1 MDLYFYTV
9 LSCVIVSITT
19 CFIMVLCLDYG
30 VERETTEILNELVT
44 SKYSPWKVDY
54 SWSEDAKTLREMAV
68 KSPEQINDE
77 FILKHFKTLKIVD
90 RGVIITSRSYYISAS
105 LLTAVTQAQ
114 PRRHLSRPRPA
125 KLH

>member
-1 MDLYFYTV
+1 
-9 LSCVIVSITT
+9 
-19 CFIMVLCLDYG
+19 MVLCLDYG

-68 KSPEQINDE
+68 KSPEQIDDE

-90 RGVIITSRSYYISAS
+90 RGVIITSRSYYISVS
-105 LLTAVTQAQ
+105 L
-114 PRRHLSRPRPA
+114 
-125 KLH
+125 